1 MRIRLVCGSICQN
14 LNCGSK
20 IYALDRSN
28 SKLEL
33 AGKKCGADY
42 QINIRSTG
50 NLVDKISVDTDEK
63 ILDVIIDCVGTDKI
77 FSTMLSTF

>member
-1 MRIRLVCGSICQN
+1 MCGTICKN
-14 LNCGSK
+14 FGWGSK
-20 IYALDRSN
+20 IYTLDRSN

-33 AGKKCGADY
+33 ASKKCGGADY
-42 QINIRSTG
+42 QINIRSTR